1 MSDLFININQVLPRI
16 PGKVFSTPFNFQIKQ
31 GQCWTFYGKN
41 GSGKTLLSEI
51 ICGRYGLKSGVIEY
65 PFIDEIRKTVSEYIY
80 PRQYIKTVG
89 FQSTYSMS
97 DFRDAY
103 YQQRF
108 NSQEVDWYPTV
119 AELLSAFDDKQWL
132 NELIDLMNLKDLLN
146 HRLITLSSGQ
156 LRRLLITKALLEKPR
171 MLIFDNPF
179 IGLDVETRELM
190 NIVFEKLMKNGVQ
203 ILILIPVLRD
213 IPACTTHVLYLDNCS
228 PIFQGKYSDFK
239 NVVPSESV
247 VIEKKFDFSKLS
259 LLMHSEYQNVVK
271 MEELDINY
279 ETIVYQKGINWT
291 IKKGEKWALSGPN
304 GSGKSTLLSY
314 IFADN
319 PQAYGKPL
327 YLFDKKRGSGE
338 SIWDIKKRIGF
349 TSSEMHL
356 YYLENVPCIS
366 VVESGFFDS
375 IGLFRKCSPSQA
387 ALAESLMDY
396 LGLSELKNV
405 SFLNVS
411 SGEQRLLLFARALVK
426 NPELLILDEPF
437 HGLDYGKKQLC
448 LSMINDYAIQAEK
461 TLIFVTHYKEEI
473 PACVT
478 NIKRLS

>member
-1 MSDLFININQVLPRI
+1 
-16 PGKVFSTPFNFQIKQ
+16 
-31 GQCWTFYGKN
+31 
-41 GSGKTLLSEI
+41 
-51 ICGRYGLKSGVIEY
+51 
-65 PFIDEIRKTVSEYIY
+65 
-80 PRQYIKTVG
+80 
-89 FQSTYSMS
+89 
-97 DFRDAY
+97 
-103 YQQRF
+103 
-108 NSQEVDWYPTV
+108 
-119 AELLSAFDDKQWL
+119 
-132 NELIDLMNLKDLLN
+132 
-146 HRLITLSSGQ
+146 
-156 LRRLLITKALLEKPR
+156 
-171 MLIFDNPF
+171 
-179 IGLDVETRELM
+179 
-190 NIVFEKLMKNGVQ
+190 MKNGVQ
-203 ILILIPVLRD
+203 ILFLIPVLRD

-259 LLMHSEYQNVVK
+259 LLMHLEYQNVVK

>member
-1 MSDLFININQVLPRI
+1 MSDLFIDIKQVLPRI
-16 PGKVFSTPFNFQIKQ
+16 PGKIFSKPFNFQIKQ
-31 GQCWTFYGKN
+31 GQCWAFYGKN

-65 PFIDEIRKTVSEYIY
+65 PFIDEIRKTVSDYIY

-119 AELLSAFDDKQWL
+119 AELLSAFDDKEWL
-132 NELIDLMNLKDLLN
+132 NELVDLMNLKDLMNN
-146 HRLITLSSGQ
+146 HLITLSSGQ

-190 NIVFEKLMKNGVQ
+190 NLVFEKLMKNGVQ
-203 ILILIPVLRD
+203 ILFLIPVLRD
-213 IPACTTHVLYLDNCS
+213 IPACITHVLHLDNCS

-239 NVVPSESV
+239 EVLPSESA
-247 VIEKKFDFSKLS
+247 VIDKKFDFSKLS
-259 LLMHSEYQNVVK
+259 LPMHSDYQNVVK
-271 MEELDINY
+271 MEGLDINY
-279 ETIVYQKGINWT
+279 GPIVYQKDINWT

-327 YLFDKKRGSGE
+327 HLFDKRRGSGE

-375 IGLFRKCSPSQA
+375 IGLFRKCSPLQA

-396 LGLSELKNV
+396 LCLSELKNV

-437 HGLDYGKKQLC
+437 HGLDYCKKQLC
-448 LSMINDYAIQAEK
+448 LSMINDYAMQEEK
-461 TLIFVTHYKEEI
+461 SLIFVTHYKEEI